1 MAYVAFAHLCTAASF
16 RDGLLSVLEAGLQQ
30 FEPDELPYR
39 MQPTLA
45 FQLILDESDLGR
57 AHPMSVD
64 VTHQDGERIA
74 GLTFD
79 FSMNRP
85 PGTDP
90 ELPIAFTAIQ
100 LLPMDLR
107 RDGLYS
113 VRVAIDGLEPT
124 QLPFRVRAKA

>member
-16 RDGLLSVLEAGLQQ
+16 RDGLLSILEAGLQQ

-45 FQLILDESDLGR
+45 FQLVLEEADLGR

-64 VTHQDGERIA
+64 VTHEDGERLA

-85 PGTDP
+85 AGADP
-90 ELPIAFTAIQ
+90 DLPIAFTAIQ
-100 LLPMDLR
+100 LLPMELR
-107 RDGLYS
+107 RDGLYN
-113 VRVAIDGLEPT
+113 VRVAIDSQQPT
-124 QLPFRVRAKA
+124 QLPFRVRSKR